1 MEFTEQNN
9 KNERRNEAHGLPVST
24 ETVHVDS
31 PDFSLTS
38 CRIIR
43 QIMPHFFHD
52 CHGDVE
58 VERVTEGSGS
68 ADVEADAQQL
78 HYKVIVGGITN
89 QIVLISNA
97 KFPNK
102 KVIMRVFGV
111 GTEEFID
118 RHNESKVFMELSQR
132 GMGPALHG
140 FFANGRLEGY
150 IPGRNIE
157 PFEMSHPR
165 VFPAIA
171 RSMARFHNESVDI
184 ERECFVFVISVR
196 LMTVLK
202 QLLAGEDAAVVRKVR
217 EQLDEFDVFNEFEWY
232 QSALRE
238 RLAGGSAATDSEA
251 SAYFAAGQVFGQEI
265 VLCHNDILP
274 GNIMID
280 PPNYEELEG
289 DVSVTFIDYEY
300 GAYNCRGFDL
310 ANHFIGKN
318 VFGDALLRKY
328 SSFVLYRIWWK

>member
-1 MEFTEQNN
+1 MEFTTKQNN
-9 KNERRNEAHGLPVST
+9 TEERRNEVHGLPVSA

-38 CRIIR
+38 CRVIR
-43 QIMPHFFHD
+43 QVMPHFFHD
-52 CHGDVE
+52 CHSHAE
-58 VERVTEGSGS
+58 VDGVPGGSGS
-68 ADVEADAQQL
+68 GGVGADIHELAHQL
-78 HYKVIVGGITN
+78 EYKVMIGGIMN
-89 QIVLISNA
+89 QIVLITNA

-111 GTEEFID
+111 GSDEFID
-118 RHNESKVFMELSQR
+118 RHNEAKVFLELSQH

-157 PFEMSHPR
+157 TSEMSHPR

-171 RSMARFHNESVDI
+171 RSMARFHDENVDI
-184 ERECFVFVISVR
+184 ERDCFVFVISVR

-202 QLLAGEDAAVVRKVR
+202 QLLAGEDAAVVRKVS

-238 RLAGGSAATDSEA
+238 HLAGRSAATDSEA
-251 SAYFAAGQVFGQEI
+251 SAYFAAGRAFGQEI
-265 VLCHNDILP
+265 ALCHNDILP

-280 PPNYEELEG
+280 PPNFDEVEG

-310 ANHFIGKN
+310 ANHFIGK
-318 VFGDALLRKY
+318 KY
-328 SSFVLYRIWWK
+328 